1 MSWYRFPV
9 FGEDWVDFSSGKH
22 DSGTQDWVDIM
33 IYHVNHVSLIAFIW
47 EMLGWGGHTST
58 SGKTQVPI
66 SPKGCM
72 SAICLLPRHM
82 TPAAGGFGSLQTK
95 G

>member
-9 FGEDWVDFSSGKH
+9 FGEDGVDFSSGKH

-47 EMLGWGGHTST
+47 EMLGWGGHT
-58 SGKTQVPI
+58 
-66 SPKGCM
+66 
-72 SAICLLPRHM
+72 
-82 TPAAGGFGSLQTK
+82 
-95 G
+95 